1 MQTPLSR
8 AASAPRARAP
18 RRPLA
23 AALTLVAAIALAPG
37 PAAAQG
43 GDKKAIA
50 EAAFVRGRELM
61 DQGKPAE
68 ACPKFEESSRLD
80 PSVGAFLNLGLC
92 NEQLGR
98 TATAWARYKEAA
110 TLAHATGDTDRLRI
124 AEEFA
129 GKLAPKLSRLRIDA
143 ETPAAGLVI
152 KRNGEVVGAALLGD
166 PIPVDPGEHTIG
178 ATAPGFLSWSTK
190 IVVGKD
196 ADAKTVSV
204 PALVAAPNV
213 KPVEKETS
221 DAPPAASGTNGLR
234 IAAFVAGGVGVA
246 ALGVGAVFGGL
257 ASSDV
262 GKADPLCP
270 EKKCNAEGF
279 ALIEGAQTKA
289 LASTIGFGVG
299 GAALAA
305 GVVLFFVSRSA
316 PKEPGPEAP
325 RAWLVPSF
333 GPHGGGASIL
343 GTF

>member
-1 MQTPLSR
+1 MLTV
-8 AASAPRARAP
+8 AVASLLAPARAD
-18 RRPLA
+18 
-23 AALTLVAAIALAPG
+23 
-37 PAAAQG
+37 AQS
-43 GDKKAIA
+43 GDNKAIA
-50 EAAFVRGRELM
+50 EAAFLRGRELM

-68 ACPKFEESSRLD
+68 ACPKFEESARLD
-80 PSVGAFLNLGLC
+80 PSVGALLNLALC

-110 TLAHATGDTDRLRI
+110 TLAHATGDTDRLKI

-129 GKLAPKLSRLRIDA
+129 DKLAPKLSRLRIEADK
-143 ETPAAGLVI
+143 PAAGLVI
-152 KRNGEVVGAALLGD
+152 KRNGEPLGATLLGD
-166 PIPVDPGEHTIG
+166 PIPVDPGEHTIE
-178 ATAPGFLSWSTK
+178 ATAPGFLPWSTK

-196 ADAKTVSV
+196 ADQKTVSV
-204 PALVAAPNV
+204 PALVADPNA
-213 KPVEKETS
+213 KPVEKV
-221 DAPPAASGTNGLR
+221 DAPPAASGAKGLR
-234 IAAFVAGGVGVA
+234 TAAFVAGGLGIA
-246 ALGVGAVFGGL
+246 ALGVGVVFGGL

-289 LASTIGFGVG
+289 VVSTIGFAMG
-299 GAALAA
+299 GAALAS
-305 GVVLFFVSRSA
+305 GVVLFFVSRA
-316 PKEPGPEAP
+316 AAKEPGSEPP

>member
-1 MQTPLSR
+1 MRNPLSR

-18 RRPLA
+18 RRILA
-23 AALTLVAAIALAPG
+23 AALTLAASIALAPG
-37 PAAAQG
+37 HAAAQG

-50 EAAFVRGRELM
+50 EEAFLRGRELL

-68 ACPKFEESSRLD
+68 ACPKFEESARLD
-80 PSVGAFLNLGLC
+80 PSVGALLNLALC

-129 GKLAPKLSRLRIDA
+129 GKLAPKLSRLRVEA
-143 ETPAAGLVI
+143 TSPAAGLVI
-152 KRNGEVVGAALLGD
+152 ERDGEVLGSALLGD
-166 PIPVDPGEHTIG
+166 AIPVDPGEHTIE

-196 ADAKTVSV
+196 ADVKTVSV
-204 PALVAAPNV
+204 PALAPDPSV
-213 KPVEKETS
+213 KPVEKI
-221 DAPPAASGTNGLR
+221 DAPPAGSSGANGLR
-234 IAAFVAGGVGVA
+234 TAAFVAGGLGAV

-262 GKADPLCP
+262 GAAEPLCP
-270 EKKCNAEGF
+270 GKKCNAEGF

-289 LASTIGFGVG
+289 LVSTIGFSMG

-305 GVVLFFVSRSA
+305 GVVLFFVSRSPA
-316 PKEPGPEAP
+316 KERAPEAP

-333 GPHGGGASIL
+333 VPHGGGASLL